1 MSPDAQIREHG
12 YSNSFKDIHTAVDV
26 RFTRSPRLANND

>member
-12 YSNSFKDIHTAVDV
+12 YSNRFNDIHTVVDV
-26 RFTRSPRLANND
+26 RFTRSP